1 MPKQEEYLIVLQTI
15 WNYVQFINYKGR
27 KLIFHLT
34 II

>member
-1 MPKQEEYLIVLQTI
+1 MPKQEEYLIVLKPI
-15 WNYVQFINYKGR
+15 WDYIQLINYKGR